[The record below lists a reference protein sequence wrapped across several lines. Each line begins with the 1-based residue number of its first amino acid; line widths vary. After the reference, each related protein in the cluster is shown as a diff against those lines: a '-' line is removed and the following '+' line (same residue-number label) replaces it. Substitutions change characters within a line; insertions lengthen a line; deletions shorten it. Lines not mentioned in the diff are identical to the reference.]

1 MRPPLHVGCKIDGC
15 DGKHLARGF
24 CNLHYKRVVV
34 RNTPEPQ
41 ADRRTVNPAD
51 RIEDCRWM
59 ADHGETL
66 SGAAR
71 RIGIGRSALDAWL
84 RNHDPETRDV
94 LASREAWPSESRAT
108 FHGVAS

>member
-15 DGKHLARGF
+15 TNKHLARGY
-24 CNLHYKRVVV
+24 CNVHYKRVVV
-34 RNTPEPQ
+34 RNVPDPE
-41 ADRRTVNPAD
+41 AERHTVNPAD

-59 ADHGETL
+59 AEHGETL

-71 RIGIGRSALDAWL
+71 RLGISRNALDTWL
-84 RNHDPETRDV
+84 RKHDPDTLRILTARD
-94 LASREAWPSESRAT
+94 RWPDESRAT